1 MSTEEI
7 DAVKDALSQAGFT
20 GLHVHVGNGVAT
32 LNGPLPFDHEA
43 VSILTEA
50 WPERELG
57 AVTAS

>member
-7 DAVKDALSQAGFT
+7 DAVKDALSEAGFT

-43 VSILTEA
+43 VNILTRA
-50 WPERELG
+50 WPEREL
-57 AVTAS
+57 TAASTS

>member
-7 DAVKDALSQAGFT
+7 DAVKDALNKAGFT

-43 VSILTEA
+43 VNILTEA
-50 WPERELG
+50 WSGTETVALK
-57 AVTAS
+57 TA

>member
-7 DAVKDALSQAGFT
+7 DAVKDALSEAGFT

-43 VSILTEA
+43 VNILTRA
-50 WPERELG
+50 WPERELS
-57 AVTAS
+57 AAPTS

>member
-50 WPERELG
+50 GLN
-57 AVTAS
+57 VN